1 MSTDD
6 FSSKLD
12 EALGLDESSSE
23 AYQPSLVPLR
33 RIVEAIEGRM
43 NQGLPEKRI
52 HLDVMPGFQAHLG
65 QQFKVVLR
73 IPTKQFQDS
82 LFRVYL
88 PSDDGPVN
96 LDLYGDEPV
105 ACADDEE
112 LENRILEFLAKIK
125 GRMGQYRQYAKD

>member
-12 EALGLDESSSE
+12 EALGLDQSPSDAYRSRLE
-23 AYQPSLVPLR
+23 ALR
-33 RIVEAIEGRM
+33 GIVEAIENHM
-43 NQGLPEKRI
+43 NQDFPEQRI
-52 HLDVMPGFQAHLG
+52 YLDVVPGFQAYLG

-73 IPTKQFQDS
+73 IPAKQFQDS

-88 PSDDGPVN
+88 PSDDGPVH

-105 ACADDEE
+105 ACVDDDE
-112 LENRILEFLAKIK
+112 LENRILEFLTAIK
-125 GRMGQYRQYAKD
+125 DRMGQYRQYAEA